1 MQEQGDDGDEAADDG
16 HRIHQAEQGIAQAF
30 GSGGK
35 PVASEGTKRI
45 SQMATHRA
53 NQKLSCAMP
62 LPTKNVYAKAAVQ
75 TAAITQRLAILEQAE
90 AFPDGGAEERR
101 DDHGERREIIADT
114 EPAARPPAGP
124 GR

>member
-1 MQEQGDDGDEAADDG
+1 MMATKQPTMVTGYT
-16 HRIHQAEQGIAQAF
+16 RL
-30 GSGGK
+30 SKVLPRPSVGGK

-75 TAAITQRLAILEQAE
+75 MAAISSAWRFLKMRKLSQMAAPKNAVAITAK
-90 AFPDGGAEERR
+90 
-101 DDHGERREIIADT
+101 
-114 EPAARPPAGP
+114 AGK
-124 GR
+124 